1 MSDLVAAMGWRV
13 VWLPDLNDDVFI
25 IDECRAVLVDVTVS
39 QERLEG
45 LLLED
50 FASGNQ

>member
-1 MSDLVAAMGWRV
+1 MSDLVAAMGWRI
-13 VWLPDLNDDVFI
+13 VWLPDLNDDVVI

-39 QERLEG
+39 QQHLEDA
-45 LLLED
+45 LLQD